1 MKPMAT
7 ATGKRHQGGIRSPVR
22 GGIGA
27 FVVAKQMGPDAAPGG
42 AVLENSFMPSF
53 SHGLEGVKKFKL
65 SGDEAP
71 VRCHSERS
79 EESRSVFLPLRTEL
93 RARFLASLGM
103 TAPVDF
109 FTGSCAVG

>member
-1 MKPMAT
+1 MKGFCRPF
-7 ATGKRHQGGIRSPVR
+7 
-22 GGIGA
+22 GA
-27 FVVAKQMGPDAAPGG
+27 GLGCGVP
-42 AVLENSFMPSF
+42 LT
-53 SHGLEGVKKFKL
+53 HGWERVKKFKL
-65 SGDEAP
+65 SGDDAP

-109 FTGSCAVG
+109 FTPSGAVG

>member
-1 MKPMAT
+1 
-7 ATGKRHQGGIRSPVR
+7 
-22 GGIGA
+22 
-27 FVVAKQMGPDAAPGG
+27 PGG

-79 EESRSVFLPLRTEL
+79 EESRSVFLPLRTEF

-109 FTGSCAVG
+109 FTASLVFRLNPPRSALRAGWKAEPSCQRGGGWSRASAAERQRRCEK